1 MAQAA
6 SKTCEICNRASGVH
20 LCVQCDQIFCE
31 DCKTSHLK
39 SKVCRSHTFLSGP
52 NIQQR
57 AKVECTDHKK
67 DFIFFCEE
75 CDVLICKVCAK
86 KKHKKHDITD
96 IEDSVKEL
104 ESKIPKYLNSTVD
117 NYRSN
122 TKKIDEGVHEYK
134 TEVEA
139 TVKTIL
145 EQGKA
150 VKQLIDRKV
159 DSLIKAIR
167 ERESIEL
174 QSLSQANTECKDLLE
189 KGRKQQQSVEQN
201 YQVILQMGDKAASLQ
216 KLREL
221 KSDIDQMKTIEV
233 TRLPSTTYNRKNV
246 KVQDVDILFGKLN
259 FQ

>member
-20 LCVQCDQIFCE
+20 FCVQCEQIFCE
-31 DCKTSHLK
+31 DCKTSHLR
-39 SKVCRSHTFLSGP
+39 SKVSRSHTFLRGP
-52 NIQQR
+52 NIQQK
-57 AKVECTDHKK
+57 AKVECTDHKE

-75 CDVLICKVCAK
+75 CDVLICRVCTTK
-86 KKHKKHDITD
+86 IHKKHDITD
-96 IEDSVKEL
+96 IKDSVKEL
-104 ESKIPKYLNSTVD
+104 ESKIPKYLNSKAD

-122 TKKIDEGVHEYK
+122 TKKIDEGVHGYK
-134 TEVEA
+134 AEVEA
-139 TVKTIL
+139 TVKTII

-150 VKQLIDRKV
+150 VKELVDRKV
-159 DSLIKAIR
+159 DSLIKALR

-174 QSLSQANTECKDLLE
+174 QSLSQANTECKDVLE
-189 KGRKQQQSVEQN
+189 EGRKHQEL
-201 YQVILQMGDKAASLQ
+201 YQDLLLMGDKAAALQ
-216 KLREL
+216 KLRKL

-233 TRLPSTTYNRKNV
+233 TSLPSTTYNRKNV